1 MEKSDGILLFTPE
14 SYEPEA
20 VAAAREWFAATGR
33 HAYTTGP
40 LLPSGS
46 KTAAVAN
53 EQKLSNESNEIVT
66 FLDETL
72 KTSGE
77 KSLVYVST
85 VRTAHNSTYVHHP
98 SRIDLVRIDAM
109 AREDAGEDVG
119 VP

>member
-46 KTAAVAN
+46 KSAAVAN

-77 KSLVYVST
+77 KSLVYVSA
-85 VRTAHNSTYVHHP
+85 VRTAYARTYTHC
-98 SRIDLVRIDAM
+98 RFRLDLVWVDAL
-109 AREDAGEDVG
+109 ACKDTGEGVG